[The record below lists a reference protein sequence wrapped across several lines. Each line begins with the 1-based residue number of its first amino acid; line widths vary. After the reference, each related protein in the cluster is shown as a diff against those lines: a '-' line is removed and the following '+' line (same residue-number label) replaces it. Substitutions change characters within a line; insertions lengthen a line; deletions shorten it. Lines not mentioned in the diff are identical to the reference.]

1 MAWSETEPGQWS
13 SDSGLLLENRPGVGP
28 YLYSEELED
37 EIPDSGLPL
46 VDFFRNPLLSVVTV
60 DPDTG
65 KLPVSLMPPIAITDL
80 FPVNSQAEMLG
91 LSAQKGD
98 LAIRNDLPGAPAF
111 ILAGDDS
118 TFLGNWKEITVR
130 YISWNH
136 IQGVP
141 SQFPPTDHNHDLEY
155 YKKLEVDSA
164 LSQKR
169 NVGNIPA
176 IEVSEDTSHRFTTDL
191 EKSKW
196 NTPANWP
203 DIQNKPTAFPPTNH
217 NHDADY
223 YKKSETDLVLSQ
235 KRNVGNIPAN
245 EITEDSS
252 HRFVTDT
259 QIASWNSGGSSA
271 GGFDV
276 GDVKTSARNTPPVGW
291 LQANGDTI
299 GNLSSGANRVGA
311 EYQNLFI
318 LLWNDWS
325 NTVLPI
331 LSSTGSATTRGGSA
345 VADWNAGKR
354 LPIPNLC
361 GRTPIGA
368 GPATG
373 ITTRTIGE
381 SVGEESHTLTLP
393 ETPNHDHGGG
403 NHSHPVD
410 RANFLMQGG
419 GISIKV
425 GYSATSTN
433 NTRASGNV
441 ITPQGGGLPHNNMQ
455 PSLVLNYFIKY

>member
-13 SDSGLLLENRPGVGP
+13 SDSGLLLENRPGIGP
-28 YLYSEELED
+28 YVYSEELED

-46 VDFFRNPLLSVVTV
+46 ADFFKNPLLSVVTV

-111 ILAGDDS
+111 ILTGDDS
-118 TFLGNWKEITVR
+118 TYLGNWKEITVR

-141 SQFPPTDHNHDLEY
+141 SQFPPADHNHNLLY
-155 YKKLEVDSA
+155 YLKSEIDSA

-169 NVGNIPA
+169 NTGNIPA
-176 IEVSEDTSHRFTTDL
+176 IEITEDTNHRFATDT
-191 EKSKW
+191 EKTKW
-196 NTPANWP
+196 NTSADWP
-203 DIQNKPTAFPPTNH
+203 NIQNKPTAFPPTNH
-217 NHDADY
+217 NHNTDY
-223 YKKSETDLVLSQ
+223 YTKPELDSALSQ
-235 KRNVGNIPAN
+235 KRNTGNIPATDV
-245 EITEDSS
+245 IEDSF
-252 HRFVTDT
+252 HRFVTDA
-259 QIASWNSGGSSA
+259 QIATWNSGGSSA

-276 GDVKTSARNTPPVGW
+276 GDVKTSARNTPPTGW
-291 LQANGDTI
+291 LQANGQTI

-311 EYQNLFI
+311 EYQNLYI

-331 LSSTGSATTRGGSA
+331 QNSTGSATVRGVSA
-345 VADWNAGKR
+345 IADWDAGKR
-354 LPIPNLC
+354 LPIPNMA
-361 GRTPIGA
+361 GRTAIGS
-368 GPATG
+368 GTG
-373 ITTRTIGE
+373 TGLTPRA
-381 SVGEESHTLTLP
+381 VGETFGEEAHTLTLP
-393 ETPNHDHGGG
+393 EIPNHDHGGG
-403 NHSHPVD
+403 VHNHQIY
-410 RANFLMQGG
+410 RANFTMSGG
-419 GISIKV
+419 GISIAV
-425 GYSATSTN
+425 GYSSTSTTG
-433 NTRASGNV
+433 TRNSAA
-441 ITPQGGGLPHNNMQ
+441 IIQAQGAGLPHNNIQ